1 MVRNRLVR
9 ALPLGLL
16 LLGACA
22 MGDQTAAN
30 NANNYY
36 NTTAS
41 SVGYKALN
49 GGDYVT
55 AAQYFDGALRANPNE
70 AFYQLNL
77 GAALQRQ
84 GKMEQAEPLYRSAMV
99 TGDEIQPMTTTTEW
113 ARGFDIDE
121 IACKNLEM
129 GLRPATSLATARS
142 CQSIGVASLA
152 APAPLAP
159 AFVPVAA
166 PTRPV
171 PVFSENIFFE
181 HDSAALSTDARRII
195 AKTALDGRNDGTLH
209 VRLTGKTD
217 RSGTTGYNE
226 VLSDKRANAVRNA
239 LLQQGVPSQRVTVG
253 WVGETEPPVAT
264 ADGVREPRN
273 RLVEIYYTDVR
284 PGPMSSR

>member
-1 MVRNRLVR
+1 MVRNFAR

-22 MGDQTAAN
+22 MGDEKAAN
-30 NANNYY
+30 NPDNYY
-36 NTTAS
+36 NNTAS

-49 GGDYVT
+49 SGDYDT
-55 AAQYFDGALRANPNE
+55 AAKYYDVAHRDNPGDT
-70 AFYQLNL
+70 FYQLNL
-77 GAALQRQ
+77 AAALQRQ
-84 GKMEQAEPLYRSAMV
+84 GKMDQAEPLYRAAMV
-99 TGDEIQPMTTTTEW
+99 TGDQIRPVATTTSW
-113 ARGFDIDE
+113 AQGFDVDE

-129 GLRPATSLATARS
+129 GLRPAPSAATAKP
-142 CQSIGVASLA
+142 CQTVVVAA
-152 APAPLAP
+152 VAPAPVPAP
-159 AFVPVAA
+159 AFAPVAA

-171 PVFSENIFFE
+171 PVLSENIFFE
-181 HDSAALSTDARRII
+181 HNSAALSSDARRVIT
-195 AKTALDGRNDGTLH
+195 KTAQDGRNDGTLH
-209 VRLTGKTD
+209 IRLTGKTD
-217 RSGTTGYNE
+217 RSGTAAYNE

-239 LLQQGVPSQRVTVG
+239 LMQQGVPSQRVTVG